1 MISTLKAR
9 ELHSMGP
16 NTGSGRTLGK
26 TMSHKRLT
34 DGFTLIELIIVFTLI
49 GILVGLAL
57 PQYQTGTRRAREAV
71 LKENLYVLRTLINQY
86 YTDKMKYPASL
97 QTLVDEG
104 YLRKIPIDPITNA
117 AETWIE
123 VPEILNPDDM
133 LSGMEIPGIVDVHS
147 GSERTAMDGTI
158 FSTW

>member
-1 MISTLKAR
+1 
-9 ELHSMGP
+9 MGP
-16 NTGSGRTLGK
+16 NTGSGRTLGEI
-26 TMSHKRLT
+26 MSHKRST
-34 DGFTLIELIIVFTLI
+34 AGFTLIELIIVFTLI

-57 PQYQTGTRRAREAV
+57 PQYQTGTRRARESV
-71 LKENLYVLRTLINQY
+71 LKENLYVMRTLINQY

-104 YLRKIPIDPITNA
+104 YLREIPVDPITNA

-123 VPEILNPDDM
+123 IPEILNPDDM

-147 GSERTAMDGTI
+147 GSERAAMDGTI

>member
-1 MISTLKAR
+1 MSTQIAL
-9 ELHSMGP
+9 ESHSMEP
-16 NTGSGRTLGK
+16 NTGSGRTSMITRSIQRSQK
-26 TMSHKRLT
+26 
-34 DGFTLIELIIVFTLI
+34 GFTLIELIVVFTLI

-71 LKENLYVLRTLINQY
+71 LKENLHIMRTLINQY

-104 YLRKIPIDPITNA
+104 YLREIPEDPITRSS
-117 AETWIE
+117 ETWIE
-123 VPEILNPDDM
+123 IPEILNPEDM
-133 LSGMEIPGIVDVHS
+133 LSGMEVPGIVDLQS
-147 GSERTAMDGTI
+147 GSERTAIDGTV

>member
-1 MISTLKAR
+1 MGNTL
-9 ELHSMGP
+9 
-16 NTGSGRTLGK
+16 
-26 TMSHKRLT
+26 SHKRST
-34 DGFTLIELIIVFTLI
+34 EGFTLIELVVVFALI

-57 PQYQTGTRRAREAV
+57 PQFQTGTRRARESV
-71 LKENLYVLRTLINQY
+71 LKENLYVMRTLINQY

-123 VPEILNPDDM
+123 VPEILNLDDM
-133 LSGMEIPGIVDVHS
+133 LSGMEVPGIVDVHS
-147 GSERTAMDGTI
+147 GSEGTAMDGTI

>member
-1 MISTLKAR
+1 MITRSIQRSQK
-9 ELHSMGP
+9 
-16 NTGSGRTLGK
+16 
-26 TMSHKRLT
+26 
-34 DGFTLIELIIVFTLI
+34 GFTLIELIVVFTLI

-71 LKENLYVLRTLINQY
+71 LKENLHIMRTLINQY

-104 YLRKIPIDPITNA
+104 YLREIPEDPITRSS
-117 AETWIE
+117 ETWIE
-123 VPEILNPDDM
+123 IPEILNPEDM
-133 LSGMEIPGIVDVHS
+133 LSGMEVPGIVDLQS
-147 GSERTAMDGTI
+147 GSERTAIDGTV

>member
-1 MISTLKAR
+1 MRPKLF
-9 ELHSMGP
+9 
-16 NTGSGRTLGK
+16 
-26 TMSHKRLT
+26 KRSQK
-34 DGFTLIELIIVFTLI
+34 GFTLIELIIVFTLI

-71 LKENLYVLRTLINQY
+71 LKENLYVMRTLINQY

-104 YLRKIPIDPITNA
+104 YLREIPVDPITKSS
-117 AETWIE
+117 ETWIE
-123 VPEILNPDDM
+123 IPEILNPEDM
-133 LSGMEIPGIVDVHS
+133 LSGMEVPGIVDLRS
-147 GSERTAMDGTI
+147 GSERTALDGTV

>member
-1 MISTLKAR
+1 MSTQKAL

-16 NTGSGRTLGK
+16 NTGSGRALK
-26 TMSHKRLT
+26 KKRPFKQSQK
-34 DGFTLIELIIVFTLI
+34 GFTLIELIIVFTLI

-71 LKENLYVLRTLINQY
+71 LKEDLYVMRTLINQY

-104 YLRKIPIDPITNA
+104 YLREIPVDPITQST
-117 AETWIE
+117 ETWIV
-123 VPEILNPDDM
+123 VPEILMPEDM
-133 LSGMEIPGIVDVHS
+133 LSGMEIPGIVDVRS
-147 GSERTAMDGTI
+147 GSERTATDGTV